1 MYLSARPQLN
11 GMLKA
16 CGFAGVSPKQTV
28 TTWRQAYDN
37 ITDVLGDVDT
47 LVSNL
52 GLPVSQ

>member
-16 CGFAGVSPKQTV
+16 CGLAGVSPKQTV